1 MILYSS
7 SQRYG
12 FQPQELHGLRKQNMR
27 GWRNWQTRTFEVR
40 VVYPWGFK
48 SPPSHQKIHEMSIET
63 AIRGFCFVN
72 KKQKDKSKIKNTW
85 VHKNSSAFN
94 GAGNGNRTD
103 KPRSNDVKHL
113 LLSSCQRFQ

>member
-12 FQPQELHGLRKQNMR
+12 FRPQKLHGLREQNMR

-48 SPPSHQKIHEMSIET
+48 SPPSHQKNPRNVEQNDDSWFFRLQLFANES
-63 AIRGFCFVN
+63 G
-72 KKQKDKSKIKNTW
+72 KIKST
-85 VHKNSSAFN
+85 
-94 GAGNGNRTD
+94 
-103 KPRSNDVKHL
+103 
-113 LLSSCQRFQ
+113 